1 MPTTTGKVTSCGS
14 KPSRHFVVETSPGP
28 PPVTVDFNDGVD
40 ADDYATALAA
50 YTKGST
56 VDVTGTPPTCTG
68 VTAK

>member
-1 MPTTTGKVTSCGS
+1 MPTTSGKVTSCSS
-14 KPSRHFVVETSPGP
+14 KPSRGFVVQTNPGP
-28 PPVTVDFNDGVD
+28 PPVTVTFNVDVD